1 MARRCVNKV
10 ELIGFVG
17 EDPVTRYSGG
27 GDAVAT
33 LSVATTESWKDKV
46 SGEKKERTEW
56 HRCVAYDKF
65 AENVVGKLPK
75 KGSYVRVEGS
85 LRTRKWQD
93 KAGQDRYTTE
103 LVLSDL
109 IMLDPAPAE
118 KAPVSNPPKSDT
130 DDDYPF

>member
-10 ELIGFVG
+10 ELVGFVG
-17 EDPVTRYSGG
+17 QDPVTRFSSS
-27 GDAVAT
+27 GDAVAS
-33 LSVATTESWKDKV
+33 LSIGTTESWKDKA

-56 HRCVAYDKF
+56 HRCVAYGQF

-75 KGSYVRVEGS
+75 KGSYIRVEAS

-93 KAGQDRYTTE
+93 KAGMDRYTTE

-109 IMLDPAPAE
+109 IMLDPAPTE
-118 KAPVSNPPKSDT
+118 KTPANVPPEMP
-130 DDDYPF
+130 DDDIPF